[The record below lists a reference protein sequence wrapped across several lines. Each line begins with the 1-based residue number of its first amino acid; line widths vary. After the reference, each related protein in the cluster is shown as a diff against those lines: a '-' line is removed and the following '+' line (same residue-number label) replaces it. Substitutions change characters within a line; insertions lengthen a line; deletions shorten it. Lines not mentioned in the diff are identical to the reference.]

1 MTALDQYRRLEGPGL
16 WAASGADQRREVVV
30 SFGEATLVISDSRS
44 MIVLSHWSLPA
55 VIRLNPGKRPALY
68 SPEGDGGEVL
78 ELDDDWLI
86 DALKVVQAALS
97 PPRSLFARLRKP
109 VLGALS
115 LAVVLA
121 AALIVPPALVTH
133 TASVVPMAKRV
144 ELADRL
150 RHDLVLSG
158 ARVCQ
163 SPYGDP
169 AIASLQRRLFQSPV
183 QIVVMRGLP
192 VDQPRVQHVMG
203 RLFLLD
209 ARLLDEA
216 ESAEALAGAVLLAAQ
231 RNADDDPLHPL
242 LRHAGVVATFRLL
255 TSADLPASATS
266 GYAQALLRAP
276 LAVPDAASVLERF
289 ERAELSTRPL
299 VDNPFMLDPALE
311 QIAPALR
318 AGDPMAG
325 EPPQTALL
333 NDGQWVSLLNIC
345 DG

>member
-44 MIVLSHWSLPA
+44 LIVLSHWSLPA
-55 VIRLNPGKRPALY
+55 VTRLNPGKRPALY
-68 SPEGDGGEVL
+68 SPEGDEGEVL

-97 PPRSLFARLRKP
+97 PPRSLMARLRRP

-115 LAVVLA
+115 LAVLLA
-121 AALIVPPALVTH
+121 AALIVPPALVNH

-150 RHDLVLSG
+150 RHELVLSG
-158 ARVCQ
+158 ARVCH

-169 AIASLQRRLFQSPV
+169 AIASLQRRLFQTPA

-203 RLFLLD
+203 RLFILD

-216 ESAEALAGAVLLAAQ
+216 VSAEALAGALLLAAQ

-242 LRHAGVVATFRLL
+242 LRHVGVVATFRLL
-255 TSADLPASATS
+255 TSAEMPPAAMS
-266 GYAQALLRAP
+266 GYAQALLRTP
-276 LAVPDAASVLERF
+276 LAVPDAVNVLERF

-299 VDNPFMLDPALE
+299 VDNPYPLDPSLE
-311 QIAPALR
+311 QLGTALR
-318 AGDPMAG
+318 QGDPMSG
-325 EPPQTALL
+325 EPPQAPLL

>member
-16 WAASGADQRREVVV
+16 WTASGDDQRREVVV
-30 SFGEATLVISDSRS
+30 SFGEATLVIADSRS
-44 MIVLSHWSLPA
+44 LIVLSHWSLPA
-55 VIRLNPGKRPALY
+55 VVRLNPGKRPALY

-86 DALKVVQAALS
+86 DALKIVQAALS
-97 PPRSLFARLRKP
+97 PPRSLMARLRRP

-115 LAVVLA
+115 LGVVLLA
-121 AALIVPPALVTH
+121 AVIVPPALVKH
-133 TASVVPMAKRV
+133 TAAVVPMAKRV

-150 RHDLVLSG
+150 RHDLVLTG
-158 ARVCQ
+158 ARVCH
-163 SPYGDP
+163 SSYGDS
-169 AIASLQRRLFQSPV
+169 AIASLQRRLFQTPA

-192 VDQPRVQHVMG
+192 MDQPRVQHVMG
-203 RLFLLD
+203 RLFILD

-216 ESAEALAGAVLLAAQ
+216 QSAEALAGALLLAAQ

-242 LRHAGVVATFRLL
+242 LRHAGVMATFRLL
-255 TSADLPASATS
+255 TSAEMPVAATS
-266 GYAQALLRAP
+266 GYAQSLLRAP
-276 LAVPDAASVLERF
+276 LAVPDAAHVLERF

-299 VDNPFMLDPALE
+299 VDHPYPLDPALE
-311 QIAPALR
+311 QLGPALR
-318 AGDPMAG
+318 TGDPMAG
-325 EPPQTALL
+325 EPPQPPLL

>member
-16 WAASGADQRREVVV
+16 WAASGDDQRREVVV
-30 SFGEATLVISDSRS
+30 SFGESTLVIADSRS
-44 MIVLSHWSLPA
+44 LIVLSHWSLPA
-55 VIRLNPGKRPALY
+55 VKRLNPGKRPALY
-68 SPEGDGGEVL
+68 SPEGDAGEVL

-97 PPRSLFARLRKP
+97 PPRSLFSRLRRP
-109 VLGALS
+109 VLTALS
-115 LAVVLA
+115 LGVVLA
-121 AALIVPPALVTH
+121 AALIVPPALVNH

-150 RHDLVLSG
+150 RHDLVIAG
-158 ARVCQ
+158 ARVCH

-169 AIASLQRRLFQSPV
+169 AIASLQRRLFQTPA

-192 VDQPRVQHVMG
+192 IDQPRVQHVMG

-216 ESAEALAGAVLLAAQ
+216 ESPEALAGALLLAAQ
-231 RNADDDPLHPL
+231 RNADDDPMHPL

-255 TSADLPASATS
+255 TSAEMPESAMA
-266 GYAQALLRAP
+266 GYARALLREP
-276 LAVPDAASVLERF
+276 LAVPDPGAVLERF
-289 ERAELSTRPL
+289 ARAELSTRPL
-299 VDNPFMLDPALE
+299 VDNPYPLDPALD
-311 QIAPALR
+311 QLGPALR

-325 EPPQTALL
+325 EPPQSALL